1 MTRLDRQ
8 KRSPPHSPLAFDTA
22 NAPVDPAVTQERSRA
37 ERRNKLE
44 RLQSELAETEARSRH
59 QRQVYL
65 HHHEILVNMSHELRT
80 PLNAI
85 IGFADLLREE
95 QAGPVDAQQ
104 KDFLDTVAASGR
116 GLLAMINDV
125 LDLARLQAG
134 MIDLHPAPIDLEDVF
149 QSAIRSLRGP
159 AAAKQLKVESI
170 VDPTLRESV
179 TIDGVRLRQ
188 ALRAFLANAIRFA
201 AEGGTIAIRARAEK
215 EAWLRLEVVDGAG
228 IDRMVLQHLSDGRRT
243 ESRHGE
249 VDLGLALARG
259 LIEAMGGRIES
270 CSAMCEGSVLSG
282 VLPCR
287 PISSPAIDMASGE
300 TRG

>member
-1 MTRLDRQ
+1 M
-8 KRSPPHSPLAFDTA
+8 AFDTA
-22 NAPVDPAVTQERSRA
+22 NASLEPAAAPERSSRA
-37 ERRNKLE
+37 ERRTKLE
-44 RLQSELAETEARSRH
+44 RLQSELAEMEARSRH
-59 QRQVYL
+59 QRQIYL
-65 HHHEILVNMSHELRT
+65 HHHALIVNMSHELRT

-134 MIDLHPAPIDLEDVF
+134 MIDLHPAPIDLEDIF
-149 QSAIRSLRGP
+149 RSAIRGLRGP
-159 AAAKQLKVESI
+159 AAAKQLKVELI

-179 TIDGVRLRQ
+179 MIDGVRLRQ

-201 AEGGTIAIRARAEK
+201 AEAGTITIRARAEK
-215 EAWLRLEVVDGAG
+215 EACLRLEVVDSAG
-228 IDRMVLQHLSDGRRT
+228 IDQMVLQNLFDGRRT
-243 ESRHGE
+243 DSRHGE

-259 LIEAMGGRIES
+259 LIEAMGGRIDT
-270 CSAMCEGSVLSG
+270 CSAMCEGSVLSAL
-282 VLPCR
+282 LPCR
-287 PISSPAIDMASGE
+287 PIFRPGH
-300 TRG
+300 